1 MSLFGIKKRSRRN
14 FRKKAA
20 EHEEEGEGGG
30 AETNGETNAKAS
42 LPDPADD
49 PGKRSAFEQQ

>member
-1 MSLFGIKKRSRRN
+1 MSLFGNKKRSRRN

-20 EHEEEGEGGG
+20 DHEEEGEGGG

-42 LPDPADD
+42 PDPADV